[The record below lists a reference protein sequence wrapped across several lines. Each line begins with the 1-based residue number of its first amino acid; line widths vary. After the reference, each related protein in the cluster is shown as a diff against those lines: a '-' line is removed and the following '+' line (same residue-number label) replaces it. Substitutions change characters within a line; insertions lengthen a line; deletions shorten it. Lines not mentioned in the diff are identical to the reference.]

1 MRGRAE
7 VSALVAE
14 KPNRT
19 GPRDPSSVRL
29 RLPPSPARGEGPAP
43 LMQKIAEGEIDPGFL
58 ITHKI
63 KLEDGPDAYK
73 MFQEKTDGCI
83 KVVINP

>member
-1 MRGRAE
+1 MVQSAPA
-7 VSALVAE
+7 VSPSVRRLRR
-14 KPNRT
+14 RT
-19 GPRDPSSVRL
+19 GPTLIRL
-29 RLPPSPARGEGPAP
+29 AALATFSHREKGR
-43 LMQKIAEGEIDPGFL
+43 EGEIDPSFL

-73 MFQEKTDGCI
+73 MFQEKNDGCI